1 MAKVKTSTGFE
12 AEIDESFRED
22 WEYFEALTA
31 AAAGKITA
39 QVQLAHCVLSDKDLE
54 RLKDHCRGDNGR
66 ASVEKMT
73 EELFELIKLT
83 PSGKNS

>member
-12 AEIDESFRED
+12 AELDDSFRED
-22 WEYFEALTA
+22 WEYFEALAA
-31 AAAGKITA
+31 AAAGKITG